1 MTGLA
6 RVGAALA
13 LQVVAQQLLGPWGA
27 GVAGVATGVISREG
41 RAGRLGAYSAAEA
54 AGLLLLVAIA
64 RGDTIPQFAQ
74 QLAGNFN
81 VPAAALYAATLL
93 LPALQGGLL
102 AAGVSRLLRAR
113 TPAAA

>member
-6 RVGAALA
+6 PVGAALA
-13 LQVVAQQLLGPWGA
+13 LQLAGQQLLGPWGA
-27 GVAGVATGVISREG
+27 AVAGIATGVISREG
-41 RAGRLGAYSAAEA
+41 RAGRLGAYSAAGA

-64 RGDTIPQFAQ
+64 RGATIPQFAQ

-102 AAGVSRLLRAR
+102 AAGVSRLLRAG
-113 TPAAA
+113 TPATA

>member
-13 LQVVAQQLLGPWGA
+13 LQVVGQQLLGPWGA
-27 GVAGVATGVISREG
+27 AVGGIATGVMSREG
-41 RAGRLGAYSAAEA
+41 RAGRLGAYSAAGA

-64 RGDTIPQFAQ
+64 RGYTIPQFAQ
-74 QLAGNFN
+74 QLAANFN
-81 VPAAALYAATLL
+81 IPAAALYAATLL

-102 AAGVSRLLRAR
+102 AAGVSRLLRAGK
-113 TPAAA
+113 PATA